1 MNTYGNNFKISIF
14 GASHAKEVGVIVDCS
29 AAGVGICEEDFKE
42 DLLRRKNGDD
52 SSLLFGT
59 TPRKE
64 EDIPHIT
71 TGVSNGKTDGSPI
84 TISFE
89 NKNFQGKDYSQFSTT
104 PRPSHADF
112 VKLCKYKELS
122 NIQGG
127 GQSSGRMTV
136 ALVAAGVVAKKV
148 LAAKGEKISVT
159 ATIEEIGGEKD
170 PALWPKILAEAKSE
184 GDSLG
189 GVIRC
194 VAEGVKVGVGEPFFS
209 SLESQI
215 SQLAFSVPGVKG
227 IEFGDFSDVDCKDYF
242 TSSRLKGSEY
252 NDPIISKSGKC
263 ATNHSGGINGGI
275 SNSNPVVFS
284 VAVRPTASI
293 SKPQKTINLST
304 GEVEEISVKG
314 RHDVSI
320 ALRCP
325 VIIEAI
331 TAIVLA
337 DNLLVR

>member
-1 MNTYGNNFKISIF
+1 MNTYGNNFKITIF

-29 AAGVGICEEDFKE
+29 APGIEICEEDFKE
-42 DLLRRKNGDD
+42 DLLRRKNGDYD
-52 SSLLFGT
+52 SLLFGT

-64 EDIPHIT
+64 EDFPHIT
-71 TGVSNGKTDGSPI
+71 TGVSNGKTVGSPI

-89 NKNFQGKDYSQFSTT
+89 NKNVQGKDYSQFRIT

-112 VKLCKYKELS
+112 VNLCKYKDLS
-122 NIQGG
+122 IIEGG

-148 LAAKGEKISVT
+148 LAAKGENISIK
-159 ATIEEIGGEKD
+159 ASIAEIGGEKD
-170 PALWPKILAEAKSE
+170 SSLWPEMLSEAKRE

-227 IEFGDFSDVDCKDYF
+227 IEFGDFSDVDCNEYF
-242 TSSRLKGSEY
+242 TSSRLKGSQY
-252 NDPIISKSGKC
+252 NDPIISTLGKC

-275 SNSNPVVFS
+275 SNSNPIVFS

-293 SKPQKTINLST
+293 AKVQKTINLST

>member
-1 MNTYGNNFKISIF
+1 MNTYCNNFKISIF
-14 GASHAKEVGVIVDCS
+14 GASHAKEVGVVVDCC
-29 AAGVGICEEDFKE
+29 AEGLEICEEDFKE

-52 SSLLFGT
+52 ISLLFGT

-64 EDIPHIT
+64 EDIPIIT
-71 TGVSNGKTDGSPI
+71 SGVKNGKTDGSPI

-89 NKNFQGKDYSQFSTT
+89 NKNVQGKDYSQFRTT

-112 VKLCKYKELS
+112 VNICKYKDFS

-148 LAAKGEKISVT
+148 LAAKGEKISIK
-159 ATIEEIGGEKD
+159 ASIAELGGEKNS
-170 PALWPKILAEAKSE
+170 ALWPKMLSEAKSE

-194 VAEGVKVGVGEPFFS
+194 VAEGVKVGVGEPFFC

-227 IEFGDFSDVDCKDYF
+227 IEFGDFSDVEGKDYF
-242 TSSRLKGSEY
+242 NSARLKGSEY
-252 NDPIISKSGKC
+252 NDPIISKLGKC
-263 ATNHSGGINGGI
+263 ASNHSGGINGGI
-275 SNSNPVVFS
+275 SNSNPIVFS

-293 SKPQKTINLST
+293 AKPQKTINLST

-314 RHDVSI
+314 RHDVSV